1 MLENL
6 GNIGDFIGGL
16 AVVVT
21 LIYLALQIRQNTASV
36 QAATVQSA
44 AQANAE
50 LMDRFGSDPELLKFY
65 IEGVQ
70 DFESLSPDDRARFSS
85 VMGSIM
91 HRGEGMVD
99 QVERGLLPPE
109 ALEGAANRLRGTFA
123 GPGTLAWWGRG
134 KYVYSANFQ
143 RWVDDKIIGTQPNP
157 PAV

>member
-1 MLENL
+1 MLEAL

-16 AVVVT
+16 AVVIT
-21 LIYLALQIRQNTASV
+21 LIYLAHQIRQNTASV

-50 LMDRFGSDPELLKFY
+50 LMDRFASDPELLKFY
-65 IEGVQ
+65 LAGVR
-70 DFESLSPDDRARFSS
+70 DFESLSADDRARFAS

-99 QVERGLLPPE
+99 QVERGLLPPQ
-109 ALEGAANRLRGTFA
+109 ALEGSANRLRATFT
-123 GPGTLAWWGRG
+123 GVGTLAWWGRG
-134 KYVYSANFQ
+134 KHVYAANYQ
-143 RWVDDKIIGTQPNP
+143 KWIDDEIIGKSPKP

>member
-21 LIYLALQIRQNTASV
+21 LIYLAHQIRQNTASV

-50 LMDRFGSDPELLKFY
+50 LMDRFGSNPELLKFY
-65 IEGVQ
+65 LAGVR
-70 DFESLSPDDRARFSS
+70 DFESLSPDDRARFAS

-109 ALEGAANRLRGTFA
+109 VLEGAANRLRTTFTGA
-123 GPGTLAWWGRG
+123 GTLAWWERG
-134 KYVYSANFQ
+134 KHVYAANFQ
-143 RWVDDKIIGTQPNP
+143 NWVDDEIIGKSPKP

>member
-1 MLENL
+1 VLENL

-16 AVVVT
+16 AVVLT
-21 LIYLALQIRQNTASV
+21 LIYLARQIRQNTASV

-50 LMDRFGSDPELLKFY
+50 LMDRFGSDPELLKFHLA
-65 IEGVQ
+65 GVQ
-70 DFESLSPDDRARFSS
+70 DFESLSPDDRARFS
-85 VMGSIM
+85 VIMGSIM

-109 ALEGAANRLRGTFA
+109 NLEAAANRLRDTFA
-123 GPGTLAWWGRG
+123 GPGTIAWWERG
-134 KYVYSANFQ
+134 KYVYAANFQ
-143 RWVDDKIIGTQPNP
+143 RWVDDEIIGTSRKP